1 MSLETFHFRA
11 VEGNALA
18 PSVPSN
24 SANFILKEP
33 KAPKKNVRFASDVK
47 AKAQHYSKEHENSV
61 VSGYVEGYSSLPLL
75 GSLGGGEKPMQAPK
89 WEEGWAPTE
98 VTSAAAKV
106 LKAKENEATVEKAKA
121 MEKEMTMLRVE
132 LKRSKSKEKN
142 LENMLLSAKD
152 APKNTPIVPRLNLA
166 ATPSV
171 QASPMSARERSSD
184 ALSNTMTR
192 HLQELL
198 IDGSVQPHGAL
209 SARTHR
215 EHSQSLP
222 PPISATLKGMAAVYS
237 MGSTLVHTCSTEAQ
251 AAPTQRTRYFFPHAE
266 SGYLCNQRA
275 NRFYA
280 HFDVMSGT
288 EHLAPPEKKAMKE
301 AGLGKE
307 EAEFMKLYY
316 RQYTE
321 FREKISED
329 AFQGESLNILDMP
342 HGSTTSLQEFCNAI
356 SLLKPRSAHT
366 SGGMSPTET
375 LQQRD
380 HDVTRMRKAR
390 ETELTTMMKQIAQ
403 EQETVDKDKAHVS
416 PISAARRSKT
426 DLTSTRCTPAPPN
439 ETAEAAKIRL
449 NKDVQRLVIQL
460 EEAEDMMDEYQLAE
474 SRLQETSEEQEQTIK
489 EQEEQIEGLDM
500 MMGQM
505 RKARS
510 TLIDKL
516 SKYEGGTIW
525 PGKSHSIELP
535 EDELKAQGGPSPKA
549 SPLDEMFGPNG
560 NALDELMTLGAL
572 ENIAAK
578 ALKYLSDTYGIQ
590 GALLKICALPLFESA
605 ASPIAERA
613 DEPSSF
619 RRSSRRMSSMRHL
632 AVLAMQTNRM
642 NAGFPVQLAISNP
655 NHKGGSQTLKALRRS
670 GGGHAGF
677 AGGYLL
683 ANTYCAAHHSVA
695 TSEKRTVKSMN
706 LAREPQL
713 LPRVLTMAEEP
724 GPGGAQTGL
733 NDRPKAG
740 QFDAEEEEIYPI
752 MPWLDTDAKMS
763 ENERVWGTMAFD
775 LTHFGEGECMTWEVD
790 SDDLRVH
797 ATNDIKL
804 CVAGISRCVRK
815 VVEEM
820 VGIFEDIQLEE
831 HDSLIQMPTEMR
843 RGTLDLTRAK
853 LERLLNKNVMTCM
866 LDYLRVTQRPSAYL
880 VQLCCALLLE
890 VGQNSLMGLLP
901 FEILN
906 CKTSF
911 IEMEKDT
918 AWEASKL
925 QKGRIQQMTL
935 EGLWDEVC
943 SSMGR

>member
-106 LKAKENEATVEKAKA
+106 LKAKGTEVEAPTSETSEEPSEEGPSGEVKLKIDVDAPSGRSTVMLLSEVEELENIIEELTHKLHKVHKAKGFWQSRALVAEEQAGSLKATLKGNEATVEKAKA

-251 AAPTQRTRYFFPHAE
+251 ELKPLPPPTGTSSWLLRQSTTTKPNAKARLLKQAGKTSQSSPDERTRDASTQAAPTQRTRYFFPHAE

-356 SLLKPRSAHT
+356 SLLKPRFAHDWELLGELKSEVLRQVVAQLT
-366 SGGMSPTET
+366 QCL
-375 LQQRD
+375 LQ
-380 HDVTRMRKAR
+380 VTRMRKAR

-489 EQEEQIEGLDM
+489 EQEEQIEGLKEQALTLSRRMLVLMHSSTHKDM

-655 NHKGGSQTLKALRRS
+655 NHKGGSQTLKCMYAS
-670 GGGHAGF
+670 PG
-677 AGGYLL
+677 
-683 ANTYCAAHHSVA
+683 VA
-695 TSEKRTVKSMN
+695 TIY
-706 LAREPQL
+706 RE
-713 LPRVLTMAEEP
+713 
-724 GPGGAQTGL
+724 
-733 NDRPKAG
+733 
-740 QFDAEEEEIYPI
+740 
-752 MPWLDTDAKMS
+752 
-763 ENERVWGTMAFD
+763 
-775 LTHFGEGECMTWEVD
+775 
-790 SDDLRVH
+790 
-797 ATNDIKL
+797 
-804 CVAGISRCVRK
+804 
-815 VVEEM
+815 
-820 VGIFEDIQLEE
+820 
-831 HDSLIQMPTEMR
+831 
-843 RGTLDLTRAK
+843 
-853 LERLLNKNVMTCM
+853 
-866 LDYLRVTQRPSAYL
+866 
-880 VQLCCALLLE
+880 
-890 VGQNSLMGLLP
+890 
-901 FEILN
+901 
-906 CKTSF
+906 
-911 IEMEKDT
+911 
-918 AWEASKL
+918 
-925 QKGRIQQMTL
+925 
-935 EGLWDEVC
+935 
-943 SSMGR
+943 

>member
-1 MSLETFHFRA
+1 
-11 VEGNALA
+11 
-18 PSVPSN
+18 
-24 SANFILKEP
+24 
-33 KAPKKNVRFASDVK
+33 
-47 AKAQHYSKEHENSV
+47 
-61 VSGYVEGYSSLPLL
+61 
-75 GSLGGGEKPMQAPK
+75 
-89 WEEGWAPTE
+89 
-98 VTSAAAKV
+98 
-106 LKAKENEATVEKAKA
+106 
-121 MEKEMTMLRVE
+121 
-132 LKRSKSKEKN
+132 
-142 LENMLLSAKD
+142 
-152 APKNTPIVPRLNLA
+152 
-166 ATPSV
+166 
-171 QASPMSARERSSD
+171 
-184 ALSNTMTR
+184 
-192 HLQELL
+192 
-198 IDGSVQPHGAL
+198 
-209 SARTHR
+209 
-215 EHSQSLP
+215 
-222 PPISATLKGMAAVYS
+222 
-237 MGSTLVHTCSTEAQ
+237 
-251 AAPTQRTRYFFPHAE
+251 
-266 SGYLCNQRA
+266 
-275 NRFYA
+275 
-280 HFDVMSGT
+280 
-288 EHLAPPEKKAMKE
+288 
-301 AGLGKE
+301 
-307 EAEFMKLYY
+307 
-316 RQYTE
+316 
-321 FREKISED
+321 
-329 AFQGESLNILDMP
+329 
-342 HGSTTSLQEFCNAI
+342 
-356 SLLKPRSAHT
+356 
-366 SGGMSPTET
+366 
-375 LQQRD
+375 
-380 HDVTRMRKAR
+380 
-390 ETELTTMMKQIAQ
+390 
-403 EQETVDKDKAHVS
+403 
-416 PISAARRSKT
+416 
-426 DLTSTRCTPAPPN
+426 
-439 ETAEAAKIRL
+439 
-449 NKDVQRLVIQL
+449 
-460 EEAEDMMDEYQLAE
+460 MDEYQLAE

-489 EQEEQIEGLDM
+489 EQEEQIEGLKEQALTLSRRMLVLMHSSTHKDM

-655 NHKGGSQTLKALRRS
+655 NHKGGSQTLKCMYASPGVATIYRE
-670 GGGHAGF
+670 
-677 AGGYLL
+677 GGYLL

-695 TSEKRTVKSMN
+695 TSEKRTVK
-706 LAREPQL
+706 
-713 LPRVLTMAEEP
+713 
-724 GPGGAQTGL
+724 TGL

-943 SSMGR
+943 SSMGRRNLIDRMRGHAVDAIGPLAQSGSCTICETPDASKDDANVASAAPVEEPPREHPACTMCTQRCEVAEFLVSKVPESNCMEISEVCGVLREWLITLFKIRENTQTLFGAKEDESAISRHIAT